1 VSAKLRPAELLALA
15 GTITLFVATF
25 LPWFAL
31 PSAADIA
38 KSTPGARLVGGG
50 NDGAINLNVWD
61 LGLARWWIYL
71 AILLGA
77 CMVLAALLS
86 RTVEWSIIL
95 CTPLVFASGIAFL
108 CLFVRLFDSP
118 RAHAGAQL
126 GFYVAL
132 AGAAALLAGTC
143 WALRDESVP
152 EGFEKAPRPELIHV
166 D

>member
-1 VSAKLRPAELLALA
+1 MLALA
-15 GTITLFVATF
+15 GALMLFISTF

-31 PSAADIA
+31 PAAADIA
-38 KSTPGARLVGGG
+38 KTVPGARLVGAG

-61 LGLARWWIYL
+61 LGFARYWVYL

-86 RTVEWSIIL
+86 KTAEWSIIL
-95 CTPLVFASGIAFL
+95 CTPLVFVSGITFL
-108 CLFVRLFDSP
+108 CLLVRLFDSP
-118 RAHAGAQL
+118 RPYATAQF
-126 GFYVAL
+126 GFYLAL
-132 AGAAALLAGTC
+132 VGSAALFAGTC
-143 WALRDESVP
+143 WAIRDDSVP